1 MKHLIFIIASCLLVL
16 AGMQGCKKDFLSRP
30 PLSAPTAGTFYK
42 SDEEILEGTG
52 PLYNAAWFPYA
63 GTAEYAIG
71 DVLGGNS
78 LTDNYNGRG
87 AYMTFTVPAADAS
100 LGGAYSAFWSV
111 VANSNVVAYN
121 IEHAQAGATPA
132 GKNEGLAECR
142 FMRGTAYM
150 YLALDWGAVPIIYD
164 NVNQIGDTSIRRNDL
179 ADVWK
184 FIIMDL
190 SWAKDHLPPT
200 PVQPGRI
207 TKWSAEGMLGKA
219 YLIASGLGQTGG
231 QRNQSFLDSAKYYLG
246 DVCNNSGLTLYP
258 SYHDLFTSKV
268 FSGSTVPS
276 ESLFSLL
283 WVPSG
288 GWFTQ
293 NNAQSNLAYSSLITQ
308 TGDGWGAAFGASAS
322 LLQYY
327 MDPANEADSIR
338 RKATYMMPGD
348 FYPQIDQKD
357 GGWHVDTALFNTGKI
372 YSPGAPGNGWGTDVC
387 YVKKYV
393 IGSPADNGGIGGTQ
407 NENINTYMFRLA
419 EVYLDYADAILGN
432 NASTSD
438 PGALKYY
445 NAVRVRAGIAPRTSL
460 TYADIFLEKKIEFA
474 LEGRAW
480 YDWKQWY
487 YFDPSDALNYYSTQ
501 DRGRY
506 NISYNNGDPFVT
518 FYNDATPLS
527 AGVVNYHITSA
538 IADLP
543 IPEAELKTAP
553 NLALPPVP
561 FDFSKVKY

>member
-1 MKHLIFIIASCLLVL
+1 MIL
-16 AGMQGCKKDFLSRP
+16 AAIVGCNKDFLNRP

-42 SDEEILEGTG
+42 TDEEILEGTG

-71 DVLGGNS
+71 DVMGGNS
-78 LTDNYNGRG
+78 LTDDYNGRG
-87 AYMTFTVPAADAS
+87 AYLTFTVPAADGS
-100 LGGAYSAFWSV
+100 LTGAYGAFWSV
-111 VANSNVVAYN
+111 VANANVVAYN
-121 IEHAQAGATPA
+121 IQHAEAGATKA
-132 GKNEGLAECR
+132 GINEGLAECR
-142 FMRGTAYM
+142 FMRATAYI

-164 NVNQIGDTSIRRNDL
+164 NVTQIGDTSIRRNDL

-190 SWAKDHLPPT
+190 TWAKDHLSAAPA
-200 PVQPGRI
+200 QPARI

-219 YLIASGLGQTGG
+219 YLIRSGLGQTGG
-231 QRNQSFLDSAKYYLG
+231 KRSQSDLDSARYYLG
-246 DVCNNSGLTLYP
+246 DVCDNSNLTLLP
-258 SYHDLFTSKV
+258 SYHDLFTSTY
-268 FSGSTVPS
+268 FSGSNVPS

-308 TGDGWGAAFGASAS
+308 TGDGWGASFGASAS

-327 MDPANEADSIR
+327 MNPANAADSIR

-348 FYPQIDQKD
+348 YYPEISQST
-357 GGWHVDTALFNTGKI
+357 GGWHVDTALFNTAKI
-372 YSPGAPGNGWGTDVC
+372 YSPGDAGNGWGTDHC

-393 IGSPADNGGIGGTQ
+393 IGSPADNGGIGGSQ

-419 EVYLDYADAILGN
+419 EVYLDYADAVLGN

-438 PGALKYY
+438 AEALKYF
-445 NAVRVRAGIAPRTSL
+445 NLVRTRAGIASKSSL
-460 TYADIFLEKKIEFA
+460 TYADIFQEKKIELA

-487 YFDPSDALNYYSTQ
+487 YFDPTAAMQYYSTQ
-501 DRGRY
+501 NRGNY

-518 FYNDATPLS
+518 FFNDNTPMT
-527 AGVVNYHITSA
+527 AGVVNYHITAA

-543 IPEAELKTAP
+543 FPEAEAKQAP
-553 NLALPPVP
+553 NLTLPPVP
-561 FDFSKVKY
+561 FDFSKIKY